1 MVFVRELPE
10 AQQKRMLGQELP
22 DFGAAPWATGPA
34 LASRR
39 IALITTAGLHR
50 RDDRPFGAG
59 SAEYRVIPGAT
70 ESADLVMSHGSTNFD
85 RSGFQLD
92 INTVFPIDRLR
103 ECRDD
108 GVIGEIADFH
118 YAFMG
123 ATHPELM
130 AAAAADVAGLLKAD
144 KVDGVIF
151 CPV

>member
-22 DFGAAPWATGPA
+22 DFGPAPWATGPA
-34 LASRR
+34 LAERR
-39 IALITTAGLHR
+39 IALITTAGLHLR
-50 RDDRPFGAG
+50 RDRPFGAG
-59 SAEYRVIPGAT
+59 SAEYRVIPGDT

-85 RSGFQLD
+85 RSGFQQD

-108 GVIGEIADFH
+108 GVIGSIADFH

-123 ATHPELM
+123 ATHPEQM
-130 AAAAADVAGLLKAD
+130 AAAAADVAGLLAAD